1 MKKTW
6 AVTLKE
12 LRQIARDP
20 LSLLVVLG
28 MPAFFVVLYG
38 FALNFDVRHVPLAV
52 QDRDKSEASRA
63 LVASFVNSTYFDLT
77 ALPVDDADLA
87 ALTERGVAKTILVIP
102 EDYGA
107 TLAAGGAATVQLLV
121 DGADANTAT
130 TALGYVDALVAEANT
145 GGLRSGLLKL
155 GVAGA
160 ERGVSYEP
168 RVFYN
173 PELRSTRFLVPGLI
187 GSMLMLTGVLSIALA
202 VVREKERGTMEQL
215 RLSPLSTRELL
226 VGKALPYLAVSLVA
240 LVLILVLARLLFGV
254 EVQGSYLDLFFATFL
269 YLLVAIGFGLLIST
283 AADSQA
289 MALQMAL
296 LVSMLP
302 SILLSGFIFQ
312 IRSMPPA
319 LRALTYLVPARH
331 YIAIV
336 RGVILKGSG
345 LAPFASQLLA
355 LAVFAA
361 LLLGLTARRLRR
373 REV

>member
-1 MKKTW
+1 
-6 AVTLKE
+6 
-12 LRQIARDP
+12 
-20 LSLLVVLG
+20 
-28 MPAFFVVLYG
+28 
-38 FALNFDVRHVPLAV
+38 
-52 QDRDKSEASRA
+52 
-63 LVASFVNSTYFDLT
+63 
-77 ALPVDDADLA
+77 
-87 ALTERGVAKTILVIP
+87 
-102 EDYGA
+102 
-107 TLAAGGAATVQLLV
+107 
-121 DGADANTAT
+121 
-130 TALGYVDALVAEANT
+130 
-145 GGLRSGLLKL
+145 
-155 GVAGA
+155 
-160 ERGVSYEP
+160 
-168 RVFYN
+168 
-173 PELRSTRFLVPGLI
+173 
-187 GSMLMLTGVLSIALA
+187 
-202 VVREKERGTMEQL
+202 MEQL